1 MLVSEVQNLD
11 IISVNIWQILISLIN
26 LLLLFLIIKKFLY
39 KPVKKFIAQRKAS
52 VDSQYAEAEL
62 AKQQAEESRLA
73 WEKRLE
79 GAQGEA
85 DAIIDSARSE
95 AKQRAGDIIAAAD
108 DKAAGIMR
116 RAEADAQLEVKKAR
130 ASIKDEIVDVS
141 TQLAEKMLGRE
152 IKAADHRE
160 LIDSFL
166 DGIDDAS
173 GIGGSDGS
181 SR

>member
-1 MLVSEVQNLD
+1 MLVPEVQNLD

-62 AKQQAEESRLA
+62 AKQQAEGSRLA

-85 DAIIDSARSE
+85 DAIIDGARSE

-152 IKAADHRE
+152 INAADHRE

>member
-1 MLVSEVQNLD
+1 
-11 IISVNIWQILISLIN
+11 
-26 LLLLFLIIKKFLY
+26 
-39 KPVKKFIAQRKAS
+39 
-52 VDSQYAEAEL
+52 
-62 AKQQAEESRLA
+62 
-73 WEKRLE
+73 
-79 GAQGEA
+79 
-85 DAIIDSARSE
+85 
-95 AKQRAGDIIAAAD
+95 
-108 DKAAGIMR
+108 MR

-152 IKAADHRE
+152 INASDHRE

>member
-1 MLVSEVQNLD
+1 
-11 IISVNIWQILISLIN
+11 
-26 LLLLFLIIKKFLY
+26 
-39 KPVKKFIAQRKAS
+39 
-52 VDSQYAEAEL
+52 
-62 AKQQAEESRLA
+62 
-73 WEKRLE
+73 
-79 GAQGEA
+79 
-85 DAIIDSARSE
+85 
-95 AKQRAGDIIAAAD
+95 
-108 DKAAGIMR
+108 MR

-181 SR
+181 GR

>member
-1 MLVSEVQNLD
+1 
-11 IISVNIWQILISLIN
+11 
-26 LLLLFLIIKKFLY
+26 
-39 KPVKKFIAQRKAS
+39 
-52 VDSQYAEAEL
+52 
-62 AKQQAEESRLA
+62 
-73 WEKRLE
+73 
-79 GAQGEA
+79 
-85 DAIIDSARSE
+85 
-95 AKQRAGDIIAAAD
+95 
-108 DKAAGIMR
+108 MR

-130 ASIKDEIVDVS
+130 AFIKDEIVDVS

-181 SR
+181 GR

>member
-1 MLVSEVQNLD
+1 
-11 IISVNIWQILISLIN
+11 
-26 LLLLFLIIKKFLY
+26 
-39 KPVKKFIAQRKAS
+39 
-52 VDSQYAEAEL
+52 
-62 AKQQAEESRLA
+62 
-73 WEKRLE
+73 
-79 GAQGEA
+79 
-85 DAIIDSARSE
+85 
-95 AKQRAGDIIAAAD
+95 
-108 DKAAGIMR
+108 MR

-152 IKAADHRE
+152 INAADHRE

-181 SR
+181 GR

>member
-1 MLVSEVQNLD
+1 
-11 IISVNIWQILISLIN
+11 
-26 LLLLFLIIKKFLY
+26 
-39 KPVKKFIAQRKAS
+39 
-52 VDSQYAEAEL
+52 
-62 AKQQAEESRLA
+62 
-73 WEKRLE
+73 
-79 GAQGEA
+79 
-85 DAIIDSARSE
+85 
-95 AKQRAGDIIAAAD
+95 
-108 DKAAGIMR
+108 MR

-152 IKAADHRE
+152 INAADHKE